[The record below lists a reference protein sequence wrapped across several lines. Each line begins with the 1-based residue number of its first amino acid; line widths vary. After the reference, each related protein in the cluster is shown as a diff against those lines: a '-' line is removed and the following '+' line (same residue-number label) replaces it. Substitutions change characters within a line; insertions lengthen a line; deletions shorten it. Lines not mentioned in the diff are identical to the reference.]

1 MPIGRLADASDAALA
16 VLVAQRR
23 QEALEEVYRRHAG
36 AILSLALRVV
46 RDRSMAEEVVQEV
59 IVRLWRA
66 PERFDASRGSLRS
79 FLLADAHGRSV
90 DVVRSEAARKRRE
103 EAEALATVDEAP
115 DDVHGDVVLGMLA
128 EDVRRALSTLPREQR
143 EAIELA
149 YLQGHTYREVA
160 ALLDEP
166 EGTIKSRIRIGLT
179 RLQGVLA
186 ETGATA

>member
-46 RDRSMAEEVVQEV
+46 RDRSMAEEIVQEV

-90 DVVRSEAARKRRE
+90 DVVRSESARKRRE
-103 EAEALATVDEAP
+103 EAEALATVEEAP

-149 YLQGHTYREVA
+149 YLHGHTYREVA
-160 ALLDEP
+160 AMLDEP

>member
-46 RDRSMAEEVVQEV
+46 RDRSMAEEIVQEV

-79 FLLADAHGRSV
+79 FLLSDAHGRSV

-103 EAEALATVDEAP
+103 EAEAVATVDEAP
-115 DDVHGDVVLGMLA
+115 DDVHGEVVLGMLA